1 MMFYMVIEHYEA
13 YSVEIGD
20 TLRIEDDDWA
30 VVRIVVDEE
39 LFGDYLYMVLQDE
52 EGELKAILTED
63 TAKLPVL
70 CMQVED

>member
-1 MMFYMVIEHYEA
+1 
-13 YSVEIGD
+13 
-20 TLRIEDDDWA
+20 LRIEDHDWV

>member
-1 MMFYMVIEHYEA
+1 MVIEHYEA

-20 TLRIEDDDWA
+20 TLRIEDHDWV
-30 VVRIVVDEE
+30 VVRIVTDEE
-39 LFGDYLYMVLQDE
+39 LFGDLLYMVLQDE
-52 EGELKAILTED
+52 EGELKAIKAEE